1 MEKMV
6 DRKKALL
13 RLQDLVSKGK
23 EDGVRLL
30 QHLRDNVPTDYK
42 APHGKINFE
51 CVGGD
56 LVLRVEGGG
65 ALGVHNNALSQICQK
80 AGLPRRYA
88 DILMRDAQADLLAYN
103 LRQRFHRMEPSKRG
117 EIPTFLIRE
126 VNGEVRGFL
135 SDRYKRWDSCGIIEA
150 FAGVA
155 GAMRAL
161 PVQARAMD
169 TKFFLKVVI
178 DKIFD
183 VGKDLFLF
191 GVCLKHSDFGDG
203 ALSLMSYITRLKCN
217 NGMLGDDKFRK
228 IHLGARIDDS
238 VDLSERTYQLDS
250 QTMISAVKDITGAML
265 REDIVTVK
273 LQKIKEAQEKV
284 IDATEKLQVLR
295 KSSKITKPEEEK
307 ISELYRSAEVEL
319 LPPGNSVW
327 RLSNAI
333 SLFAQDVEP
342 ARGLELES
350 LAGSVIG
357 MAA

>member
-1 MEKMV
+1 MIN
-6 DRKKALL
+6 RKKAQE
-13 RLQDLVSKGK
+13 RLQDLVNQGK
-23 EDGVRLL
+23 SQGVKLL
-30 QHLRDNVPTDYK
+30 QHLRDNIPKDYK
-42 APHGKINFE
+42 VPHNKLDFRCTGIKWDSVKLE
-51 CVGGD
+51 VGG
-56 LVLRVEGGG
+56 GGG
-65 ALGVHNNALSQICQK
+65 LSLHRNALSQICQK
-80 AGLPRRYA
+80 AGVPKKYA
-88 DILMRDAQADLLAYN
+88 DTLLADGQADLLAHNLYN
-103 LRQRFHRMEPSKRG
+103 RFHRMVPGKRG
-117 EIPTFLIRE
+117 EIPTFLVRE

-150 FAGVA
+150 FTGVA
-155 GAMRAL
+155 GAVRAV
-161 PVQARAMD
+161 PVQASALD
-169 TKFFLKVVI
+169 TKFFLKVVM

-191 GVCLKHSDFGDG
+191 GVCLRHSDFGDG
-203 ALSLMSYITRLKCN
+203 ALSLMSYITRLVCN

-228 IHLGARIDDS
+228 IHLGARIDDN

-250 QTMISAVKDITGAML
+250 QTMISAVKDITSAML
-265 REDIVTVK
+265 NEDMVAVK
-273 LQKIKEAQEKV
+273 LQRIKEAQERV

-327 RLSNAI
+327 RLSNAV

-350 LAGSVIG
+350 LAGSLIG